1 MYYTSM
7 IYTLQ
12 YIILHKHATYFEIYL
27 DMKVTIKVLS
37 NDASSVNKYK
47 NMKTLQINTC
57 VQYSR
62 FSQVR
67 QNPKL
72 FASDGSTVYPLC
84 RVWCIIIYYIAMLS
98 LVYYYTLH
106 SLRFKWYNY

>member
-1 MYYTSM
+1 M
-7 IYTLQ
+7 
-12 YIILHKHATYFEIYL
+12 LHKHATYFEIYL

-47 NMKTLQINTC
+47 NIKTLQINTC

-72 FASDGSTVYPLC
+72 FVSDGSTVHLLC
-84 RVWCIIIYYIAMLS
+84 RVWCIIVYYIAMLS
-98 LVYYYTLH
+98 LVYYYILH
-106 SLRFKWYNY
+106 SLCC